1 VISVKDI
8 SSIMNVLIMIKR
20 IKHVKQ
26 FGNVIRKEAV
36 IKFYYGNILF
46 QELMCVERN
55 YVEIVIKLF
64 LQIINAI

>member
-1 VISVKDI
+1 
-8 SSIMNVLIMIKR
+8 
-20 IKHVKQ
+20 VKQ

-46 QELMCVERN
+46 QELICGERN